1 MTSSNQA
8 ASLDRRRDLT
18 RDELVLTNS
27 EYNVVRPRLKP
38 ANLVNNTFRRRLR
51 WNYSRCRMTTPL
63 ISFGLALAMNEPWSG
78 KFSTSCRPC
87 LPRRKIPDGHPHRFR
102 DTYVVELLKAGVDI
116 RAVRKALGHSSL
128 PPMVTRFSS
137 ADDR

>member
-1 MTSSNQA
+1 
-8 ASLDRRRDLT
+8 
-18 RDELVLTNS
+18 VLANS

-38 ANLVNNTFRRRLR
+38 ANLVNNNIPKKVALE
-51 WNYSRCRMTTPL
+51 L
-63 ISFGLALAMNEPWSG
+63 LAVPNDNSTYFVWTGVGDERTMAG
-78 KFSTSCRPC
+78 KFSKSCRPC
-87 LPRRKIPDGHPHRFR
+87 LPRRKTPDGHPHRFR

-116 RAVRKALGHSSL
+116 RAVQKALGHSSL